1 MSTKVVRYPPIITVH
16 DRGGGF
22 LYQWVPRLSVTIRK
36 LPCITVVAGY
46 RGKWYQPKRGV
57 PKKALIILLFAA
69 RVKKPWMVDNI
80 CGHCGEQWIQI
91 YRLRFVLDC
100 MRNLFCLVVLKCIF
114 MFKSVF
120 VNPENFYCF
129 VGRDRTRRGL
139 VELIHISNGFGE
151 IRVRT
156 DAPREG
162 YCWYVVLVVVTDF
175 VEFCGYPLFLAV
187 YCW

>member
-1 MSTKVVRYPPIITVH
+1 MGWLYRCVYCCTEIPVRCRQIQYVLHLSTPHLRAWY
-16 DRGGGF
+16 GF
-22 LYQWVPRLSVTIRK
+22 FFSLCPWRRK
-36 LPCITVVAGY
+36 SSLTAP
-46 RGKWYQPKRGV
+46 
-57 PKKALIILLFAA
+57 A
-69 RVKKPWMVDNI
+69 RP
-80 CGHCGEQWIQI
+80 EPL
-91 YRLRFVLDC
+91 YRLRFILDC

-156 DAPREG
+156 DAPRE
-162 YCWYVVLVVVTDF
+162 
-175 VEFCGYPLFLAV
+175 V
-187 YCW
+187 YC